1 MAAAYAIC
9 AFILS
14 LPVGFDSWNGTQ
26 ELDYYQTNLIGFDQ
40 LSPDT
45 QQWAVQ
51 TFSTAVFQIVGV
63 PIGCTDPDKRNE
75 TDSFWTQQDT
85 VSLFHE
91 IRLQ

>member
-26 ELDYYQTNLIGFDQ
+26 ELDYYQTSLIGFDQ

-63 PIGCTDPDKRNE
+63 SLGCTDPAKKNQ
-75 TDSFWTQQDT
+75 TDSAWTEE
-85 VSLFHE
+85 VAVAFFE
-91 IRLQ
+91 EARME